1 MAVFKPQGNPIVGL
15 NFRTMR
21 PIGCA
26 HPANV

>member
-1 MAVFKPQGNPIVGL
+1 MAVFEPQCNPIAGL